1 MMCGGA
7 RCAAW
12 RSLTARRRCLP
23 TPSEPLALART
34 PTLALVRALTPSPKP
49 NPILKPKP
57 KPKPK
62 PNQVP
67 GQPFRGST
75 AFLMGN
81 EGHGLTEA
89 QIAACDHFVY
99 IPQALLL

>member
-1 MMCGGA
+1 M
-7 RCAAW
+7 
-12 RSLTARRRCLP
+12 TARRRCLP

-34 PTLALVRALTPSPKP
+34 LARTPTLALVRALIPSPHL

-67 GQPFRGST
+67 GHPFRGST

-81 EGHGLTEA
+81 EGHGLTDA
-89 QIAACDHFVY
+89 QIAVCDHFVY
-99 IPQALLL
+99 IPQAA